1 LDKILNKIPFS
12 LLTIALIFGILL
24 TDYLSNI
31 SGLIV
36 AFFLLFLIF
45 AYVLLIVLPLG
56 KRKGANLFS
65 LFLLLVIIFVACVN
79 TAFFCAKN
87 ALVLTPLSNK
97 IVFVGFVEEENVKE
111 NNNVNYIVKVTYCNE
126 FKDLESKKIIV
137 YSKADSL
144 NSISLGDQIILSGK
158 VSMFDNPLNPDQFNY
173 REYLARKGI
182 YYSLYTQNSCIVKI
196 GRQII
201 SITVIGEKIRKSII
215 NCFASFNVAK
225 SSVGLFA
232 SFALGDKS
240 LLDDDVRQSFTNAGV
255 MHVLAISGLHV
266 GIVFL
271 LVDYL
276 FYIFPT
282 FRRSIYA
289 AIIISSVLWC
299 YAILTGLSPSVQRAA
314 FMFTILCF
322 GRTFSRNSNVYNSLF
337 YSAFCLLV
345 YSPDLLFDLGFQLSY
360 LAVFSIVYFQPKIS
374 NIWRPKNWIVKWFW
388 DLTTVGFA
396 ATIGTAPLSVFY
408 FNQMP
413 NYFII
418 SNILIIPLAII
429 SLYSALIFIVFSK
442 VSFVAFYLAIVLDR
456 LLIWF
461 NNVTSW
467 VANLP
472 NAVSKDLFLS
482 KLEVLALYFVI
493 ISVAFFL
500 AKRTYSRLVFLF
512 LVVMFMFGV
521 GIFDIYLK
529 KENPQIIVYS
539 TYPHS
544 SVGFKYSNCHYLIH
558 SIPDSIFNKKYNY
571 NIKSFVNKNRLTT
584 YFTDSLCKLQ
594 EYNFIRTSKYY
605 ITFCDKRIIILDK
618 KFNKITTWMSSIK
631 TDYLILTAEYKCD
644 IRQTIKAIN
653 AKYLILDSSISVY
666 QSEKIINDLEGVDVD
681 IHVVQKD
688 GAFVSRI

>member
-1 LDKILNKIPFS
+1 MMVSF
-12 LLTIALIFGILL
+12 LT
-24 TDYLSNI
+24 
-31 SGLIV
+31 
-36 AFFLLFLIF
+36 FLLF
-45 AYVLLIVLPLG
+45 AYVLLTVLYPD
-56 KRKGANLFS
+56 KRKVGNLFS
-65 LFLLLVIIFVACVN
+65 VFLLLIITFVACVDSVS
-79 TAFFCAKN
+79 FGRKN
-87 ALVLTPLSNK
+87 ALILTPPSNK
-97 IVFVGFVEEENVKE
+97 IVFAGFVEEKKVKINH
-111 NNNVNYIVKVTYCNE
+111 NNTYLVKVTYCKE
-126 FKDLESKKIIV
+126 LKYLERKKIIV
-137 YSKADSL
+137 YSKADSI

-158 VSMFDNPLNPDQFNY
+158 VTMFDNPLNPNQFNY
-173 REYLARKGI
+173 KEYLARKGI
-182 YYSLYTQNSCIVKI
+182 YYSLYTQDSSIVKT
-196 GRQII
+196 GKQIL
-201 SITVIGEKIRKSII
+201 SITVIGEKIRESVI
-215 NCFASFNVAK
+215 NCFASFNVEK

-271 LVDYL
+271 LLDSL
-276 FYIFPT
+276 FYIFPS

-299 YAILTGLSPSVQRAA
+299 YAIITGLSPSVQRAA

-337 YSAFCLLV
+337 FSAFCLLV

-374 NIWRPKNWIVKWFW
+374 GIWRPKNRILKRFW

-396 ATIGTAPLSVFY
+396 ATIGTAPLSIFY

-442 VSFVAFYLAIVLDR
+442 VSFIAYYFAIVLDR

-472 NAVSKDLFLS
+472 YAVSRDLFLS
-482 KLEVLALYFVI
+482 QLEVVALYFVI
-493 ISVAFFL
+493 ISVALFI
-500 AKRTYSRLVFLF
+500 AKRTYSRLVFVFLF
-512 LVVMFMFGV
+512 VLFMLGV
-521 GIFDIYLK
+521 GIFDTYLK
-529 KENPQIIVYS
+529 NENPQIIVYS

-544 SVGFKYSNCHYLIH
+544 SVGFKYNNCHYLTH
-558 SIPDSIFNKKYNY
+558 SIPDSVFNKKYNY
-571 NIKSFVNKNRLTT
+571 NIKGFVNNNRLTT
-584 YFTDSLCKLQ
+584 YFTDSLNKSK
-594 EYNFIRTSKYY
+594 ENNIIRKSKYY
-605 ITFCDKRIIILDK
+605 ITFCNKRIIILDK

-644 IRQTIKAIN
+644 IRKTITSIN

-666 QSEKIINDLEGVDVD
+666 QSKKIIKELEGVDVN